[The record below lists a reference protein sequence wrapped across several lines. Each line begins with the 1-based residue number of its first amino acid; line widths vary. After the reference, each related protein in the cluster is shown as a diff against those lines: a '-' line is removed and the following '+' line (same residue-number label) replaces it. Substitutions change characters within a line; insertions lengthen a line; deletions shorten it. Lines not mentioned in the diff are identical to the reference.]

1 MSNLPECETKP
12 SNKVTVKPPSPMGVP
27 MTDQQRCSPTPQ
39 GNDSNVLPKHTDI
52 SSSDQR
58 PGCSAHPHLLSQ
70 LLLLQCPQPFLL
82 PVLSSSAFFFSPC
95 TSALSSLLFRLRQ
108 VLPHVP
114 NHGPASPLS
123 PCGSPA
129 WWHGAAARGASLQP
143 ERAAGGPG
151 MASSLPPS
159 SSLVVK
165 RAEKE

>member
-58 PGCSAHPHLLSQ
+58 PGCSTHPHLLSQ

-95 TSALSSLLFRLRQ
+95 TLLL
-108 VLPHVP
+108 
-114 NHGPASPLS
+114 SPLCFS
-123 PCGSPA
+123 AFDKCCPTSLTTALLRLCPLVAAQPGGTGLLLEVRHCSRSGRP
-129 WWHGAAARGASLQP
+129 AAR
-143 ERAAGGPG
+143 EWR
-151 MASSLPPS
+151 LPFLRRPA
-159 SSLVVK
+159 LW
-165 RAEKE
+165 